1 MIFCLSII
9 AYAQTPQDRATE
21 LKKQAQSSLNQK
33 DYIKARYLFKKAYEA
48 FASRENYPQAI
59 ECGVQANALYV
70 RENFYKE
77 GFELCRDMEQLLWTG
92 EQNKK
97 KVFYDLRFLINK
109 ERLQM
114 YTALK
119 NPAQAKTQLDKLEEM
134 ANLAKNDSL
143 TEVLLYTKANY
154 YYRLR
159 RVRQICLDQM
169 QDTETTAF
177 VELPAP
183 APDPKK
189 TDTPKESGTCISA
202 GTLPMIRI
210 KNTRGL
216 SAEIFSGTSPEML
229 CHLIKAFT
237 HAE

>member
-1 MIFCLSII
+1 MIQRRNIMATQTSLV
-9 AYAQTPQDRATE
+9 AQQ
-21 LKKQAQSSLNQK
+21 
-33 DYIKARYLFKKAYEA
+33 
-48 FASRENYPQAI
+48 
-59 ECGVQANALYV
+59 V
-70 RENFYKE
+70 RI
-77 GFELCRDMEQLLWTG
+77 RQWAEQIRNC
-92 EQNKK
+92 QNRPKGMD
-97 KVFYDLRFLINK
+97 V
-109 ERLQM
+109 E
-114 YTALK
+114 TWC
-119 NPAQAKTQLDKLEEM
+119 TQN
-134 ANLAKNDSL
+134 NL
-143 TEVLLYTKANY
+143 TKANY

-189 TDTPKESGTCISA
+189 TDTPKESDTCISA

-229 CHLIKAFT
+229 CHLINAFA

>member
-1 MIFCLSII
+1 MRREKKDQILAVLPEKIRGILLNHGLDFEKIQEIRLREEQPL
-9 AYAQTPQDRATE
+9 AVKKEGKEE
-21 LKKQAQSSLNQK
+21 LFTHRVTKEELRETMEYVSNYSL
-33 DYIKARYLFKKAYEA
+33 YAYENELRQG
-48 FASRENYPQAI
+48 FLTI
-59 ECGVQANALYV
+59 EGGHRVGISGKIISEKEQI
-70 RENFYKE
+70 RNF
-77 GFELCRDMEQLLWTG
+77 
-92 EQNKK
+92 QNRPKGMD
-97 KVFYDLRFLINK
+97 VV
-109 ERLQM
+109 
-114 YTALK
+114 TWC
-119 NPAQAKTQLDKLEEM
+119 TQN
-134 ANLAKNDSL
+134 NL
-143 TEVLLYTKANY
+143 TKANY

-229 CHLIKAFT
+229 CHFIKAFP

>member
-1 MIFCLSII
+1 MLKPGVPKII
-9 AYAQTPQDRATE
+9 
-21 LKKQAQSSLNQK
+21 LQK
-33 DYIKARYLFKKAYEA
+33 PTIITVSGVSGRY
-48 FASRENYPQAI
+48 
-59 ECGVQANALYV
+59 
-70 RENFYKE
+70 
-77 GFELCRDMEQLLWTG
+77 D
-92 EQNKK
+92 
-97 KVFYDLRFLINK
+97 
-109 ERLQM
+109 
-114 YTALK
+114 
-119 NPAQAKTQLDKLEEM
+119 
-134 ANLAKNDSL
+134 
-143 TEVLLYTKANY
+143 
-154 YYRLR
+154 
-159 RVRQICLDQM
+159 LDQM

>member
-1 MIFCLSII
+1 MRFPFFRNRDSVKNGILISIRR
-9 AYAQTPQDRATE
+9 TGDGFHPG
-21 LKKQAQSSLNQK
+21 
-33 DYIKARYLFKKAYEA
+33 LF
-48 FASRENYPQAI
+48 NH
-59 ECGVQANALYV
+59 
-70 RENFYKE
+70 
-77 GFELCRDMEQLLWTG
+77 
-92 EQNKK
+92 
-97 KVFYDLRFLINK
+97 
-109 ERLQM
+109 
-114 YTALK
+114 
-119 NPAQAKTQLDKLEEM
+119 
-134 ANLAKNDSL
+134 
-143 TEVLLYTKANY
+143 
-154 YYRLR
+154 
-159 RVRQICLDQM
+159 M

>member
-1 MIFCLSII
+1 MDVETWC
-9 AYAQTPQDRATE
+9 T
-21 LKKQAQSSLNQK
+21 
-33 DYIKARYLFKKAYEA
+33 
-48 FASRENYPQAI
+48 
-59 ECGVQANALYV
+59 
-70 RENFYKE
+70 
-77 GFELCRDMEQLLWTG
+77 
-92 EQNKK
+92 QN
-97 KVFYDLRFLINK
+97 
-109 ERLQM
+109 
-114 YTALK
+114 
-119 NPAQAKTQLDKLEEM
+119 
-134 ANLAKNDSL
+134 NL
-143 TEVLLYTKANY
+143 TKANY

-159 RVRQICLDQM
+159 CVRQICLDQM

-229 CHLIKAFT
+229 CHLIKPLSLSLIRFAPMSQICQVLCHWHFCT
-237 HAE
+237 IWQIS